1 MYFALTHAILAYES
15 ILHDK
20 EKSFFPN
27 NNVWKSIETISESF
41 SDQERLIASLFS
53 RLIKKYITLKAEK
66 VDEAVKEDDENEFIA
81 LIVGIVDK
89 NKPLSKKEMDV
100 AVKNYLP

>member
-15 ILHDK
+15 ILHEK

-27 NNVWKSIETISESF
+27 NNVWKSIETISEAF
-41 SDQERLIASLFS
+41 SDQEALIAQRFS

-66 VDEAVKEDDENEFIA
+66 VEETVKEDDENEFIT
-81 LIVGIVDK
+81 LIVEIVDK
-89 NKPLSKKEMDV
+89 NKPLTKKEMDI